1 MASMS
6 PEDIREVAR
15 QIEPE
20 VRRVINEVVE
30 ATKQTFTQQSTVIM
44 EQRKII
50 EDLANQMTVL
60 HDSFE
65 PQVQQAKN
73 EIGVEVQGLKN
84 KQQEI
89 LDHLKEQ
96 LSESAQRD
104 SKTAVSVAHIDG
116 MQSTQMLTRIFL
128 LNARSSSNKATLPC
142 WSSSSFWKAMTDA

>member
-6 PEDIREVAR
+6 PEDIREVAS

-30 ATKQTFTQQSTVIM
+30 ATRQTFTQQSTVIM

-50 EDLANQMTVL
+50 EDLANQMTVV

-73 EIGVEVQGLKN
+73 EIGAEVQGLKSQ
-84 KQQEI
+84 QQEI

-104 SKTAVSVAHIDG
+104 SMVADSVAHVDG
-116 MQSTQMLTRIFL
+116 MQSTLH
-128 LNARSSSNKATLPC
+128 
-142 WSSSSFWKAMTDA
+142 